1 LIGSGSAR
9 RITGPN
15 GGGTAFGHRAPD
27 PTRQNWLEFRLELP
41 EGGTPADGGAR
52 TRQYTRGSSTAR
64 YMVGFGAGM
73 PRVRVRGKMTEWGGA
88 KPLCLFEIERAG
100 DWFGSG
106 FTSSK
111 TLQTHAGIEL
121 AEDVAAFIAKATKH
135 EKINYR

>member
-1 LIGSGSAR
+1 
-9 RITGPN
+9 
-15 GGGTAFGHRAPD
+15 
-27 PTRQNWLEFRLELP
+27 
-41 EGGTPADGGAR
+41 
-52 TRQYTRGSSTAR
+52 
-64 YMVGFGAGM
+64 M

-88 KPLCLFEIERAG
+88 KPLCLFEIEKAG

-135 EKINYR
+135 EKINYRCMAILLTQPSPRGWGRSNSRIVFA